1 MLLRIDSNLAATGP
15 PLLVQSKAPSED
27 FSLSPNS
34 QLGWQTPDPSRV
46 DSADD
51 VRLRA
56 SSTHRQRRPFF
67 LTIHRSLVSRGTS
80 PVLMGNSIGQDKR
93 CRSPTGGGPDS
104 DGLILHDGVRDFF
117 RTLVKQGH
125 EDLECSARFRS
136 GSASGPYRLDR
147 H

>member
-1 MLLRIDSNLAATGP
+1 M
-15 PLLVQSKAPSED
+15 QSKASSED

-34 QLGWQTPDPSRV
+34 QPGWQTPDPSRV

-56 SSTHRQRRPFF
+56 SSTRRQCRAFV

-117 RTLVKQGH
+117 RMIVKQGQDGMKAN
-125 EDLECSARFRS
+125 EGFRS
-136 GSASGPYRLDR
+136 G
-147 H
+147 

>member
-1 MLLRIDSNLAATGP
+1 M
-15 PLLVQSKAPSED
+15 QSKASSED

-34 QLGWQTPDPSRV
+34 QPGWQTPDPSRV

-56 SSTHRQRRPFF
+56 SSTRRQCRAFV
-67 LTIHRSLVSRGTS
+67 LTIHRSLVTRGTS
-80 PVLMGNSIGQDKR
+80 PTPMGNSTGPDKR

-104 DGLILHDGVRDFF
+104 DGPIVHGAVRNFF
-117 RTLVKQGH
+117 RMLVKQGH

-136 GSASGPYRLDR
+136 G
-147 H
+147 